1 MSCGQPKWFDAGND
15 PAVRAVPRL
24 LLIKSAIEPKARD
37 GYEKKVESM
46 QSLSACFQK
55 GQRVY
60 VAGSSNEPRGL
71 LARLATLDLPADLEF
86 IQFPLPG
93 LNTTDFTA
101 LNDTASM
108 TTFFMSA
115 TLAKAADPR
124 RVHFLPMQMRAVF
137 DYLSAG
143 VDVCLLQAA
152 FDRDGVLRMGPNVDF
167 NAAVLDCA
175 KTVIVEINRGFV
187 APAGGLVIDP
197 DRIDYAFE
205 SSLPLPEMAS
215 PKLDDVS
222 LKIGERVAGLIRDGD
237 CLQTGIGAIP
247 AAILGQLTDKND
259 LGLHGG
265 LLDGGGQ
272 ALIQLGNVTGQRKAI
287 DPGRHVTGMALGD
300 HAFFNWLSEAPDVV
314 FRGANYTH
322 DVNVIRQLTQFVS
335 INSAVEVDLFGQV
348 NAEVAGGKQISGTG
362 GSVDFMRAAKAS
374 KGGRSIV
381 AMTATARGGS
391 VSRIVSKVEMVTA
404 LRTDVDIVVT
414 EFGVAH
420 MKALNHRDRVK
431 AMIAL
436 AAPDFRAAL
445 SAKGAV

>member
-46 QSLSACFQK
+46 QSLSACFHT

-272 ALIQLGNVTGQRKAI
+272 ALIQLGNVTGQCKAI
-287 DPGRHVTGMALGD
+287 DPGQHVTGMALGD

-436 AAPDFRAAL
+436 AAPDFRAEL
-445 SAKGAV
+445 SAMSGG